1 MPEKPGAT
9 QKATK
14 QSGEASSVEF
24 KKWKSLGFFKKKMLL
39 KIW

>member
-9 QKATK
+9 LKKATK

-24 KKWKSLGFFKKKMLL
+24 KKWKSLWGF
-39 KIW
+39 